1 MSTDA
6 TTMQAA
12 AVAMALAATTVLDTL
27 AKSVDVPLVKT
38 EEANVALKAASAV
51 IAALTPA

>member
-1 MSTDA
+1 
-6 TTMQAA
+6 MQAA